1 MARSKKRITDHERAL
16 RASAYEVYRDMGK
29 HRTYDQLIIKIEK
42 SHGVLSKFIIARW
55 AKEERWVERINE
67 FDRSADPDD
76 HLDPI
81 ETDPDFDQA
90 DALLRTAH
98 LALKRVLRS
107 HPRIS
112 TPQDAKAMVDAAA
125 KAIDLVHK
133 INITG
138 RSTGKATVMEQAQKA
153 QALFDKLHAAVRAK
167 RVANGET
174 IQRMPD
180 APAIEVE
187 FTEIETPHGEQ
198 AQLPAPTEAPLSA
211 PDIITPAEIEA
222 SAKAWSAPKTVAQS
236 EPRTV
241 AERLAAARRR
251 T

>member
-1 MARSKKRITDHERAL
+1 MAKSKKRITDHERAL

-42 SHGVLSKFIIARW
+42 SHGVLSKFIIAKW
-55 AKEERWVERINE
+55 AKEERWVERLNE

-167 RVANGET
+167 RIANGET

-180 APAIEVE
+180 APTIEAE
-187 FTEIETPHGEQ
+187 FTEVEAHGEQ
-198 AQLPAPTEAPLSA
+198 AALPAPTEQPLSE
-211 PDIITPAEIEA
+211 PDLITQAEIEA
-222 SAKAWSAPKTVAQS
+222 SAEAWKQPK
-236 EPRTV
+236 TV